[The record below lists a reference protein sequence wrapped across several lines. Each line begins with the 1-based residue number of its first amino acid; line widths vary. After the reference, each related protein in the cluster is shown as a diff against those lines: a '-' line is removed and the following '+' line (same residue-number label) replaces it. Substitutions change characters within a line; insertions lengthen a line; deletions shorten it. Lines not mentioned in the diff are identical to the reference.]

1 MRHRLVFLLATFF
14 LLASESYAQ
23 LKVSTPCYKKEGDIS
38 ASTEAQNRPSKNAY
52 GQNLPFAL
60 VRVGLAEEN
69 VKFEGKGVIESE
81 FRDNEYWVRL
91 LSTAKEMTIKSP
103 LHEPLIYRFPIQ
115 LENNATYIM
124 SINKVLGKLEISSNL
139 GSKVKVYIDSCLV
152 SEVTPFVFE
161 GDQGEHELLVKA
173 DGYADEKRAVKIP
186 ANGTVKITVN
196 LNVEGSLK
204 VGNVSYGEIAVR
216 NVSFSMG
223 DNSFYYGRPV
233 HTVQLRP
240 FNVGKAMVS
249 ASLWKSVMG
258 EVDENMIGANGQ
270 VVNVTYSQCLDFIAL
285 LNEKTGKSYRLPTEA
300 EWEYCAKNAGKL
312 GIEDMTRCREWCSDW
327 FGHYAQSGPSPQG
340 PATGFLRVVRGADG
354 PGTYFTVGSATW
366 RGQMNPESSAK
377 DVSFR
382 LASDN

>member
-1 MRHRLVFLLATFF
+1 MRHRLVLLLATFF
-14 LLASESYAQ
+14 LLAAESYAQ
-23 LKVSTPCYKKEGDIS
+23 LKVSTPCNKKEGDLS
-38 ASTEAQNRPSKNAY
+38 AVTEAQNRPSKNAY

-60 VRVGLAEEN
+60 VRVGLAETG

-103 LHEPLIYRFPIQ
+103 LHEPLIYRFPVP
-115 LENNATYIM
+115 LEDNATYIM

-139 GSKVKVYIDSCLV
+139 GSKVKVYIDGCLV

-173 DGYADEKRAVKIP
+173 TGYADEKRIVRIP
-186 ANGTVKITVN
+186 ANGTAKITVN

-204 VGNVSYGEIAVR
+204 VDGVSYGEIAVE
-216 NVSFSMG
+216 NVSFQMG
-223 DNSFYYGRPV
+223 DPRFYYGRPM
-233 HTVQLRP
+233 HAVQLRP
-240 FNVGKAMVS
+240 FNIGKAMVS
-249 ASLWKSVMG
+249 ASLWKNVMG
-258 EVDENMIGANGQ
+258 EIDESMIGAHGQ
-270 VVNVTYSQCLDFIAL
+270 VVNVTYSQCMDFIAL

-300 EWEYCAKNAGKL
+300 EWEYCARNAAKL
-312 GIEDMTRCREWCSDW
+312 GVEDMTKCREWCSDW
-327 FGHYAQSGPSPQG
+327 FGHYAPSEPSPQG

-354 PGTYFTVGSATW
+354 PGAYFTVDSTTW
-366 RGQMNPESSAK
+366 RGQMNPEMSAK

-382 LASDN
+382 LASDK

>member
-23 LKVSTPCYKKEGDIS
+23 LKVLTPCYKKEGDIS

-152 SEVTPFVFE
+152 SEVDP
-161 GDQGEHELLVKA
+161 
-173 DGYADEKRAVKIP
+173 
-186 ANGTVKITVN
+186 
-196 LNVEGSLK
+196 
-204 VGNVSYGEIAVR
+204 
-216 NVSFSMG
+216 
-223 DNSFYYGRPV
+223 
-233 HTVQLRP
+233 
-240 FNVGKAMVS
+240 
-249 ASLWKSVMG
+249 
-258 EVDENMIGANGQ
+258 
-270 VVNVTYSQCLDFIAL
+270 
-285 LNEKTGKSYRLPTEA
+285 
-300 EWEYCAKNAGKL
+300 
-312 GIEDMTRCREWCSDW
+312 
-327 FGHYAQSGPSPQG
+327 
-340 PATGFLRVVRGADG
+340 
-354 PGTYFTVGSATW
+354 
-366 RGQMNPESSAK
+366 
-377 DVSFR
+377 FR
-382 LASDN
+382 L